1 MEGWIMGDIRTSQF
15 GGIPFG
21 GNSARPAG
29 TTGQPYF
36 NGEEKR
42 LELYTSA
49 GWQNIVS
56 ETPGV
61 VSISGV
67 YRQSNATNTIEIT
80 GTNFTTGAV
89 ASAVGT
95 NGVEINA
102 NSTTVNSIVSVS
114 AVFSGLS
121 SAYEPYD
128 IKVTNTSNL
137 FGFLPDALYVNDT
150 PVWTTAS
157 GSLGT
162 FYSSSQDSVNISLV
176 ATDSESPSLTYSV
189 SSGSLPSGVTL
200 NSSTGVISGT
210 APAINNST
218 TYSFS
223 VRASDGV
230 ESSIRPFTISV
241 VGSLDIS
248 NITSTGLLT
257 QASAENLTAGSSYST
272 LTPIAGSIGGTYIGR
287 RGGGGIAPTYDGS
300 LQSVPVVSWGSGK
313 AFDQRGQNGW
323 RSTANIPVVGLQPS
337 TIVLIG
343 EVNSTTGSA
352 NSTSYHIGVNWGLNG
367 ANKTRAIASTGSLAR
382 NVWYSNDT
390 TMTMSAAIG
399 SKDIYVLRNNT
410 DARNFRWNT
419 KSQTEAGT
427 IADVGGVQYFTDG
440 PTPLWTQWRDE
451 SGTQYPYG
459 YIAEWFVFDRYL
471 TDAEV
476 ARIIAYGKAKY
487 GIS

>member
-1 MEGWIMGDIRTSQF
+1 MGDIRTSQF

-21 GNSARPAG
+21 NNANRPTGA
-29 TTGQPYF
+29 TGQPYF

-89 ASAVGT
+89 ASVVGT

-176 ATDSESPSLTYSV
+176 ATDSESSSLTYSV

-210 APAINNST
+210 APVINNST

-272 LTPIAGSIGGTYIGR
+272 LTPIAGSIGGTYVGR
-287 RGGGGIAPTYDGS
+287 VGGSGGAAPTYDVASRS
-300 LQSVPVVSWGSGK
+300 LSVVTWGSGK
-313 AFDQRGQNGW
+313 AFDQRNGSGW

-337 TIVLIG
+337 TMILIG
-343 EVNSTTGSA
+343 EVNSPTGQA
-352 NSTSYHIGVNWGLNG
+352 NSSTYHIGLNFG
-367 ANKTRAIASTGSLAR
+367 NNGSNKTRAIASTGSLAR

-390 TMTMSAAIG
+390 PMTISAAVG

-410 DARNFRWNT
+410 DARSFRWNT

-427 IADVGGVQYFTDG
+427 IADVSGTQYYTDG
-440 PTPLWTQWRDE
+440 PTPLWTNWRDE

-459 YIAEWFVFDRYL
+459 YVAEWFVFDRYL

-487 GIS
+487 GIV